1 MPIYLKG
8 RIRILDK
15 ITFPTSCTISDKS
28 SSSCKIS
35 LIYNGL
41 CNIACFNSF
50 MTETDIGLRFY
61 MISDLFL
68 HDIGLR
74 YERVN

>member
-1 MPIYLKG
+1 
-8 RIRILDK
+8 
-15 ITFPTSCTISDKS
+15 
-28 SSSCKIS
+28 
-35 LIYNGL
+35 
-41 CNIACFNSF
+41 

-74 YERVN
+74 YKGLTKNSWWCKRRKDNAKKLLFLLLVLFVCIWVTLERLI